1 MKRAALLLIVAVAAV
16 AGLPADARACSIA
29 GPVEHVVDPSMQAT
43 DQTPPTLPPNIET
56 TIKRGMGPQQQGCGQ
71 GSSSCDDLGVIT
83 IAARATDD
91 VTPPTRIGYRLT
103 LAAGSPPAGLQL
115 PAYPVEFAGG
125 GGVALA
131 WRDGATDDQEAI
143 DFTLKIVAI
152 DLAGNESAAQ
162 TVRVS
167 DDSGHACA
175 VARRAA
181 HWQGLAGVTVGAILL
196 MARKRSRR
204 RTP

>member
-1 MKRAALLLIVAVAAV
+1 MTRSALLLIVAAAAV
-16 AGLPADARACSIA
+16 AGLPADARACSIS
-29 GPVEHVVDPSMQAT
+29 GPIEHVVDPSMQAT
-43 DQTPPTLPPNIET
+43 DQTPPTLPPNLET

-103 LAAGSPPAGLQL
+103 LAAGSTPAGLQL
-115 PAYPVEFAGG
+115 PSSPVEFAGG

-131 WRDGATDDQEAI
+131 WLDGATDDQEPI
-143 DFTLKIVAI
+143 NFTLQVVAI
-152 DLAGNESAAQ
+152 DLAGNESAPQ
-162 TVRVS
+162 TVRIR

-175 VARRAA
+175 VARGHRGWGALAA
-181 HWQGLAGVTVGAILL
+181 AAVAAMFLRV
-196 MARKRSRR
+196 RNRSRR
-204 RTP
+204 TP